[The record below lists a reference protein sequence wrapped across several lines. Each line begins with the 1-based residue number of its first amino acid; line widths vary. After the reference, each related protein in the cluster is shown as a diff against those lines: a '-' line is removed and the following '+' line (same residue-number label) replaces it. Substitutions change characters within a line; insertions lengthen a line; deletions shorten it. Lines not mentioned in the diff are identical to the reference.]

1 MKVLIWIHSRDAAAD
16 TITDYTLTRPY
27 HDRHDEWVQVEITTD
42 EFAQLR
48 DKQVEERPI
57 PDIVKKHK
65 TITGGEFPS
74 FWANLSIEEKSQ
86 IQKEYGWNY

>member
-1 MKVLIWIHSRDAAAD
+1 MKVIVWVHKDDIIIGEIRKHHFHCPQPGYSN
-16 TITDYTLTRPY
+16 Y
-27 HDRHDEWVQVEITTD
+27 VQVSISVD
-42 EFAQLR
+42 EFVQLR
-48 DKQVEERPI
+48 DKQVEETPT